1 MKFEI
6 IDNFLPND
14 KWQEN
19 YNLFMTEDIKWTY
32 KSVPQDP
39 TSFFFQ
45 YIFTGFSNRYS
56 QDEVSFI
63 SPADNIQEKEIPH
76 YTTAIEPILKNFEYK
91 KILNVRTNL
100 FTRMPNN
107 YSYKNI
113 DGAGLHND
121 HGYDFEYTTMIYYIN
136 TTNGGTYFE
145 NGETVQS
152 KSNRLV
158 VFNGHLLHR
167 HIYQTDEKARVA
179 TNINIRV

>member
-45 YIFTGFSNRYS
+45 YIFTGFCNRYS
-56 QDEVSFI
+56 QDDVSFI

-76 YTTAIEPILKNFEYK
+76 YTTAIEPILKNFEYE
-91 KILNVRTNL
+91 KILNARTNL

-107 YSYKNI
+107 YSYKDI

-179 TNINIRV
+179 TNINIIV

>member
-6 IDNFLPND
+6 IDNFLPKD

-145 NGETVQS
+145 NGANE
-152 KSNRLV
+152 
-158 VFNGHLLHR
+158 LH
-167 HIYQTDEKARVA
+167 
-179 TNINIRV
+179 